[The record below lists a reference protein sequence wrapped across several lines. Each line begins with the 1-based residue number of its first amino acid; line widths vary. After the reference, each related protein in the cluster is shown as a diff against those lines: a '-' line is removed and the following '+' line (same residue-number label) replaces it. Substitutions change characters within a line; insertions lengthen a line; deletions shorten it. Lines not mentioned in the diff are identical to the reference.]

1 MQNLSE
7 KPRKKKRSEKKIQ
20 QHLTPKSKRKAKRFL
35 HVHNWPSVLI
45 GNQSKKGSKMI
56 FTCLRRS
63 PMFS

>member
-7 KPRKKKRSEKKIQ
+7 KPNKKKQVKKKIQ

-45 GNQSKKGSKMI
+45 GNQSKK
-56 FTCLRRS
+56 
-63 PMFS
+63 